1 MCLGYVM
8 SLIPHHSAENP
19 TIPNEPNEPA
29 TKKRRIQQERAS
41 VSAQVEALTT
51 SGMLV
56 LESIGI
62 DVGLSIRHLCARAH
76 HGAQEQEHSTF

>member
-8 SLIPHHSAENP
+8 SLIPHHSAGKP
-19 TIPNEPNEPA
+19 TIPNEPNELA

-41 VSAQVEALTT
+41 VSVQVEALTT
-51 SGMLV
+51 AGMLV

-62 DVGLSIRHLCARAH
+62 DVGLSSCMEKSPNQAYVCK
-76 HGAQEQEHSTF
+76 SSS